1 MTSPRQTDVAVPTP
15 YRDAAHTY
23 RAAGWIGV
31 LPIPYRSKKLLL
43 RGWTGHG
50 GAWPSGADVQAWT
63 ENERPDEG
71 GGNIALRLPPDVIG
85 IDVDAYGSKTGAQ
98 TLTEAE
104 ATWGPLPPTWTTTAR
119 DDGTSGIRLYL
130 IPEGLRWP
138 GQVGPG
144 IETIH
149 SGHRY
154 AMVWPS
160 MHPEGRTYRW
170 YRPDGLPSTTPPKV
184 EELPDLPELWI
195 AGLTGGELAEQVVH
209 ADMSAGQSQDWIAHH
224 SAGGVCRA
232 MGVVRDRLLAELPT
246 GAHESLRRLM
256 GLVRLA
262 EQGHCGLLEVLGTV
276 HSAFLA
282 ESTRPARGGTV
293 RDQAE
298 AEAEWRRSLAGA
310 VRRVLGA
317 PSVADQEQPAD
328 PCTQPFAGLIASP
341 SPTATPL
348 VVHDPVP
355 AAPQPAAAATEP
367 AAAVPVEE
375 HTSWWPRDLA
385 AVLSG
390 DNAEAPP
397 EILGR
402 TDKHCLFYAG
412 KVNGLLGESES
423 GKTWVAL
430 LGVAQALDAGRHVLY
445 LDFEDAAAGITARLR
460 ALGVRDEAMVELLTY
475 VDPDESLH
483 AIAAADLQDV
493 STRHPYAIIVLDGV
507 NAAMS
512 LLGLE
517 LESNTD
523 ATRFAQ
529 TLLRPLARTGAA
541 VVTIDHVAKNKET
554 RGKGGI
560 GAQAKRAMV
569 TGCSIAVEV
578 TTPFGR
584 GQTGR
589 LRLTVDKDR
598 GGHVRGL
605 AQFGKNIGT
614 AVMASN
620 FDGSEVTVVIEPPDD
635 RPVEERRSEF
645 RPTGLM
651 SAVSRLLSQTEGD
664 LSGKQIEDAVSGKR
678 DYIRAALDRLVDE
691 GYASRHAGPR
701 NATLHRH
708 VRLYSELADLVDGD
722 DDQF

>member
-1 MTSPRQTDVAVPTP
+1 MGELPTP

-50 GAWPSGADVQAWT
+50 GAWPSGADIQAWT
-63 ENERPDEG
+63 DSDRPDEG

-85 IDVDAYGSKTGAQ
+85 IDVDAYGAKTGAA
-98 TLTEAE
+98 TLAE
-104 ATWGPLPPTWTTTAR
+104 ASARWGDLPPTWLTTAR
-119 DDGTSGIRLYL
+119 DDGVSGIRLYL

-160 MHPEGRTYRW
+160 LHPEGRTYRW
-170 YRPDGLPSTTPPKV
+170 YRPDGIPSTTPPKV
-184 EELPDLPELWI
+184 EELPDLPDTWI
-195 AGLTGGELAEQVVH
+195 IGLSGGELAEHVSF
-209 ADMSAGQSQDWIAHH
+209 ADLTPGQSQEWIARH
-224 SAGGVCRA
+224 STGPTCRA
-232 MGVVRDRLLAELPT
+232 MAVVRDRMLTELPVS
-246 GAHESLRRLM
+246 AHESLRRLM
-256 GLVRLA
+256 GLIRLA
-262 EQGHCGLLEVLGTV
+262 EQGHTGLLEALGVV
-276 HSAFLA
+276 HQAFLA
-282 ESTRPARGGTV
+282 EATRAARGGTV
-293 RDQAE
+293 RDRVE
-298 AEAEWRRSLAGA
+298 ADGEWRRSLAGA

-317 PSVADQEQPAD
+317 PSVADGEQPVD
-328 PCTQPFAGLIASP
+328 PCLQPFAGLVAT
-341 SPTATPL
+341 PTATAVPL
-348 VVHDPVP
+348 VVPDPTPSAPSVSP
-355 AAPQPAAAATEP
+355 PDGGADSEAAGMEADG
-367 AAAVPVEE
+367 AVVEE

-385 AVLSG
+385 VVLSG
-390 DNAEAPP
+390 ENTEPP
-397 EILGR
+397 PQILAR
-402 TDKHCLFYAG
+402 TDDLCLFYTG

-430 LGVAQALDAGRHVLY
+430 LGVAQAIEARTHVLY

-460 ALGVRDEAMVELLTY
+460 ALGVPDQAMIDWLTY

-483 AIAAADLQDV
+483 VVAAADLQEV
-493 STRHPYAIIVLDGV
+493 STRHPYAVIVLDGV

-569 TGCSIAVEV
+569 TGCSIAVDV
-578 TTPFGR
+578 ASPFGR

-598 GGHVRGL
+598 GGHVRGNAL
-605 AQFGKNIGT
+605 HGKNVGT
-614 AVMASN
+614 AVLTSDP
-620 FDGSEVTVVIEPPDD
+620 DGSKVTVAIEPPDD

-651 SAVSRLLSQTEGD
+651 SAVSRFLSRIDGE
-664 LSGKQIEDAVSGKR
+664 LSGKQIEDEVSGKAT
-678 DYIRAALDRLVDE
+678 YVRAALGRLVEE
-691 GYASRHAGPR
+691 GYVARHAGPR
-701 NATLHRH
+701 GALLHRH
-708 VRLYSELADLVDGD
+708 VRLYTELADLVVGD
-722 DDQF
+722 DD